1 MLSGP
6 DTVVLLVVALLV
18 FGPKKL
24 PEMGK
29 SLGKTIHDLRDAME
43 GRVGDPDAPRPV
55 VAETP
60 RPVVT
65 EAPPHTSPT
74 QADLERAEA
83 ELARIKAAM
92 ADKQTEGGP
101 AAG

>member
-29 SLGKTIHDLRDAME
+29 SLGRTIHDLRDAME
-43 GRVGDPDAPRPV
+43 GRLPPDDNQETAVRRVDAPRRDEEGV
-55 VAETP
+55 IRRAQTP
-60 RPVVT
+60 PQGT
-65 EAPPHTSPT
+65 EATAALPT
-74 QADLERAEA
+74 QPPLPPEPP
-83 ELARIKAAM
+83 KA
-92 ADKQTEGGP
+92 G
-101 AAG
+101 

>member
-6 DTVVLLVVALLV
+6 DTLVLLVVALLV

-43 GRVGDPDAPRPV
+43 GR
-55 VAETP
+55 AEP
-60 RPVVT
+60 
-65 EAPPHTSPT
+65 
-74 QADLERAEA
+74 ER
-83 ELARIKAAM
+83 
-92 ADKQTEGGP
+92 P
-101 AAG
+101 AAPAPAAPAAPAAPIATEEPKTGEKS

>member
-6 DTVVLLVVALLV
+6 DTLVLLVVALLV

-43 GRVGDPDAPRPV
+43 GRDPEPRPAV
-55 VAETP
+55 PPVAES
-60 RPVVT
+60 RP
-65 EAPPHTSPT
+65 
-74 QADLERAEA
+74 AE
-83 ELARIKAAM
+83 EPKSTTGDKA
-92 ADKQTEGGP
+92 
-101 AAG
+101 